1 VLNVDCPQAVGGASG
16 SLAALNGE
24 LKMPC

>member
-1 VLNVDCPQAVGGASG
+1 VLDVDCPQAVGGASG

-24 LKMPC
+24 LKMTR

>member
-24 LKMPC
+24 LEITC

>member
-1 VLNVDCPQAVGGASG
+1 VLDVDCPQAVGGASG

-24 LKMPC
+24 LKMAR

>member
-1 VLNVDCPQAVGGASG
+1 VLDVDCSQAVGGASG

-24 LKMPC
+24 LEMTS

>member
-1 VLNVDCPQAVGGASG
+1 LDVDCPQAVGGASG

-24 LKMPC
+24 LKMTR